1 MTPSAITCVNN
12 SNLNINNPSFEIERS
27 SQTSNSQIFCKET
40 LKEIIDKAERVS
52 LARSST
58 PPSANKLQQRQ
69 QQQNNELKNDMK
81 GGRQ

>member
-1 MTPSAITCVNN
+1 MTPSAITCLNN
-12 SNLNINNPSFEIERS
+12 SNLNINNPSFEIERNS
-27 SQTSNSQIFCKET
+27 LTSNSQSISKET
-40 LKEIIDKAERVS
+40 LKEIIDKAASFS

-69 QQQNNELKNDMK
+69 QQQKNEFKNDIK